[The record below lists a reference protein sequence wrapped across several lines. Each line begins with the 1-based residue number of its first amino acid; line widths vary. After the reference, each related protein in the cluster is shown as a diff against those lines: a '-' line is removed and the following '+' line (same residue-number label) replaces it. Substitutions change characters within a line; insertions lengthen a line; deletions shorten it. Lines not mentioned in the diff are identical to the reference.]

1 MCGLVCLKKDVMKSI
16 RIIRKVFNGVAVN
29 YMEVDRSKSIASI
42 RHKMNVKTAIFG
54 ELHHPYNN
62 EMKFI
67 Q

>member
-1 MCGLVCLKKDVMKSI
+1 MKST

-29 YMEVDRSKSIASI
+29 YMKVDRSKSIPSI
-42 RHKMNVKTAIFG
+42 KHKMNVKTAVFG
-54 ELHHPYNN
+54 ELHHPYNA

>member
-1 MCGLVCLKKDVMKSI
+1 MKSI